1 MVRRITVITRY
12 FWPEGGGAEHATY
25 LIIRDVLSRVGDVTV
40 ISGTRRPAIV
50 RGVNYVFWAPLS
62 GSKPRVLLES
72 ILRFGD
78 IRSVIED
85 SDIVYIPS
93 NAVLPL
99 TILVR
104 RTNPS
109 ARVILHLHDF
119 QAVNY
124 EAAVINGRSASL
136 VEQVRIE
143 RFNGDLTRALSIGY
157 LNWLGPLYAAALGYA
172 DDIICVSHAQ
182 ARVIE
187 DRLRG
192 IRCRVIYNPI
202 PEIPEIEKAP
212 TDEPLFVSL
221 GGDRYVKG
229 FHVLLGAIRQLA
241 LSNRKLVI
249 VVTRTRDRREFVLG
263 NLRLVMAGRLS
274 YNDVIRVVGSSWST
288 LFLSVLDEPLPYA
301 VIESLLLKTIP
312 IAIGRGGVPEIL
324 KGSGAEEFMVND
336 EYDIVNVINKVAAMS
351 REELVEIGNKL
362 REYAVKKFDNDEIR
376 QELLRVFLD

>member
-40 ISGTRRPAIV
+40 ISGTRRPAII

-72 ILRFGD
+72 MLRF
-78 IRSVIED
+78 RNIERIVVN
-85 SDIVYIPS
+85 SDIIYIPS

-104 RTNPS
+104 RTNPN

-124 EAAVINGRSASL
+124 EAAVINGRNASL
-136 VEQVRIE
+136 TEQVRIE
-143 RFNGDLTRALSIGY
+143 RFDGNLIRALSIGY
-157 LNWLGPLYAAALGYA
+157 LNWLGPLYANALDYA
-172 DDIICVSHAQ
+172 NDIICVSYAQ

-192 IRCRVIYNPI
+192 IKCRVIYNLI
-202 PEIPEIEKAP
+202 PEIPEIEKVP
-212 TDEPLFVSL
+212 SDEPLFVSL

-312 IAIGRGGVPEIL
+312 IAIGRGGVLEIL
-324 KGSGAEEFMVND
+324 KGSEAEEFIIND
-336 EYDIVNVINKVAAMS
+336 EHEIINAIDKITAMS
-351 REELVEIGNKL
+351 SDELIEIGNKL
-362 REYAVKKFDNDEIR
+362 REYVIKKFNNEKIR
-376 QELLRVFLD
+376 QELLYIFT